1 MKVLWIV
8 LPLGSEQQNK
18 PCRGFS
24 HLHIKT
30 EAIVKKEG
38 PEMLALVEPG
48 LASSSEENTDKNTSP
63 PPPHLMVPVDL
74 RKDLGG
80 ECYLLLLLDT
90 C

>member
-1 MKVLWIV
+1 
-8 LPLGSEQQNK
+8 
-18 PCRGFS
+18 
-24 HLHIKT
+24 
-30 EAIVKKEG
+30 
-38 PEMLALVEPG
+38 MLALVEPG